1 MCLNENR
8 KYEELN
14 EIRKANKESKVDF
27 NKETK

>member
-1 MCLNENR
+1 MRLNENR

-14 EIRKANKESKVDF
+14 EIMIANKESKVGF